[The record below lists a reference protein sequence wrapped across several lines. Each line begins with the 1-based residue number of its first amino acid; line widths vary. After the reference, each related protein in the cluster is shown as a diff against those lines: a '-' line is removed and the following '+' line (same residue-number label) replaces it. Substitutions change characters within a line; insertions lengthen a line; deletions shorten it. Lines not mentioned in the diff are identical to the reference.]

1 MANIILELT
10 DVFKSFT
17 LSDEEIQVIKGVSFA
32 VNESDFLILFGPSG
46 CGKSTLL
53 NILLGLEIPTKG
65 SVNFQN
71 RSLYA
76 LSDDERAQLRKQ
88 KVGIVYQQSNWIKSL
103 SVIENVY
110 FPLTLRGVSEEE
122 RVKKATEAL
131 LLVGMSDKA
140 HQNPS
145 ELSSGQQQR
154 VSMARAIISDPVLV
168 VADEPTGNLDSKASQ
183 DIMELF
189 KRLNTQGKTIIM
201 VTHDLE
207 YLKFASKSVSISD
220 GLVTGEYKPNDPR
233 LKPLSLSKRGTVN
246 SDQGN
251 KKSK

>member
-10 DVFKSFT
+10 DVYKSFT
-17 LSDEEIQVIKGVSFA
+17 LSEEQIEVIKGVSFS
-32 VNESDFLILFGPSG
+32 VNEADFLILFGPSG

-103 SVIENVY
+103 NVIENVY
-110 FPLTLRGVSEEE
+110 FPLTLRGISEAE
-122 RVKKATEAL
+122 RIRKATEAL

-154 VSMARAIISDPVLV
+154 VSMARAIISDPVLF
-168 VADEPTGNLDSKASQ
+168 VAD
-183 DIMELF
+183 
-189 KRLNTQGKTIIM
+189 
-201 VTHDLE
+201 
-207 YLKFASKSVSISD
+207 
-220 GLVTGEYKPNDPR
+220 
-233 LKPLSLSKRGTVN
+233 
-246 SDQGN
+246 
-251 KKSK
+251 

>member
-1 MANIILELT
+1 MANIILRT
-10 DVFKSFT
+10 DWRF
-17 LSDEEIQVIKGVSFA
+17 QVLYPFWRADWGNQRGEFS
-32 VNESDFLILFGPSG
+32 VNEADFLILFGPSG

-88 KVGIVYQQSNWIKSL
+88 RLASSTSSPIGLKSL
-103 SVIENVY
+103 NVIENVY
-110 FPLTLRGVSEEE
+110 FPLTLRGISEAE
-122 RVKKATEAL
+122 RIRKATEAL

-154 VSMARAIISDPVLV
+154 VSMARAIISIQYWW
-168 VADEPTGNLDSKASQ
+168 SQ
-183 DIMELF
+183 TNQQVTL
-189 KRLNTQGKTIIM
+189 TQ
-201 VTHDLE
+201 
-207 YLKFASKSVSISD
+207 S
-220 GLVTGEYKPNDPR
+220 
-233 LKPLSLSKRGTVN
+233 
-246 SDQGN
+246 
-251 KKSK
+251 